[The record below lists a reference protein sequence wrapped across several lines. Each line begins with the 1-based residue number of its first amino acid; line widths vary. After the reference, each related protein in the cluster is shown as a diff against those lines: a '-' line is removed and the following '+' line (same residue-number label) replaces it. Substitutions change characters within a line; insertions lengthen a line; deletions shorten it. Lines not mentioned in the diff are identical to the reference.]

1 MDLKIYT
8 CNICNKDYKTY
19 KSMWHHKNK
28 YHIKTSTFYPQNI
41 NTLSTSYPQNTHN
54 LSTINP
60 EPKKTEQSICI
71 NCNKKLSCYKS
82 LHRHLKNCKEN
93 INLKEENDKLKKD
106 NDEYKKILLDLMN
119 KKFKMHPKKLQ
130 KIINNNTNNNTN
142 NNSNNINNLT
152 INNNINNINIIELG
166 DEELYKVFSKEE
178 KINILKSGYSSL
190 EEIIKHTHLNDSY
203 LQFQNIIITNKTEG
217 SNNQAYV
224 YNSKCGRF
232 ILCNKKEL
240 LEELIIYRMD
250 DLVSF
255 YDEYKNKLTPKLVK
269 ILEEMFNVKKNDN
282 EYIDRKNREFNIL
295 FYNMCNKNLIK
306 YTKNNE
312 LDNMINDI

>member
-1 MDLKIYT
+1 MDSKKYT
-8 CNICNKDYKTY
+8 CEICNKEYKTY

-28 YHIKTSTFYPQNI
+28 YHTKIPTIYPH
-41 NTLSTSYPQNTHN
+41 NTHNLPTSYPQNTHN
-54 LSTINP
+54 LPTIDL
-60 EPKKTEQSICI
+60 ETKKSEQTVC
-71 NCNKKLSCYKS
+71 NYCNKKLSCYNS
-82 LHRHLKNCKEN
+82 LNRHLKNCKEN
-93 INLKEENDKLKKD
+93 TNLIKENDELKKD
-106 NDEYKKILLDLMN
+106 NEEYKKLLLDLMN
-119 KKFKMHPKKLQ
+119 KQFKMHPKKLQ
-130 KIINNNTNNNTN
+130 KIINSNNNTN
-142 NNSNNINNLT
+142 NNSNNTNNLT
-152 INNNINNINIIELG
+152 INNNINSINIIELG

-178 KINILKSGYSSL
+178 KLNILKSGYSSL
-190 EEIIKHTHLNDSY
+190 EEIIKHAHLNDNY
-203 LQFQNIIITNKTEG
+203 LKFQNIVITNIR
-217 SNNQAYV
+217 NNQAYV
-224 YNSKCGRF
+224 YNSKCGKF

-255 YDEYKNKLTPKLVK
+255 YDEHKHKLTPKLVK
-269 ILEEMFNVKKNDN
+269 ILEEMFNVKKNDD